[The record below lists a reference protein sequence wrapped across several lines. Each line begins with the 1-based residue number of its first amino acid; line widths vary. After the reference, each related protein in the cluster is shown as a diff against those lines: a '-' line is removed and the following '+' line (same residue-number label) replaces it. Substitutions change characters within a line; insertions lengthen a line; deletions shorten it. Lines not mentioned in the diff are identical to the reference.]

1 MKATVNFTS
10 PNNQPLTCVAKFAI
24 HTKNISYPKSMTGI
38 GHVPYICSINNKQKY
53 NTMATKWNLD
63 PTHSEITF
71 KVKHMMISNIKG
83 NFRTFTAEIES
94 EDDTFSNAKTTA
106 TIQTDSVFTNNTD
119 RDNHLKSAEFFNT
132 EEHPSITFESQALN
146 NKVTGN
152 LTVNGITKPITLDVD
167 FGGINVDP
175 WGNTKAGFSF
185 EGKINR
191 KDFGLNWN
199 AALEAGGVMVSEEV
213 KIAGELQFVKQA

>member
-1 MKATVNFTS
+1 
-10 PNNQPLTCVAKFAI
+10 
-24 HTKNISYPKSMTGI
+24 
-38 GHVPYICSINNKQKY
+38 
-53 NTMATKWNLD
+53 MATKWNLD
-63 PTHSEITF
+63 PAHSEITF

-83 NFRTFTAEIES
+83 NFTNFNAEIDAD
-94 EDDTFSNAKTTA
+94 DDTFANAKTTA
-106 TIQTDSVFTNNTD
+106 TIQVDSISTHNAD
-119 RDNHLKSAEFFNT
+119 RDNHLKSAEFFNAEANPT
-132 EEHPSITFESQALN
+132 ITFESTALN
-146 NKVTGN
+146 NSITGD
-152 LTVNGITKPITLDVD
+152 LTINGVTKPVTLEVD

-199 AALEAGGVMVSEEV
+199 AALEAGGVMVSEDV

>member
-1 MKATVNFTS
+1 
-10 PNNQPLTCVAKFAI
+10 
-24 HTKNISYPKSMTGI
+24 
-38 GHVPYICSINNKQKY
+38 
-53 NTMATKWNLD
+53 MATKWNLD
-63 PTHSEITF
+63 PAHSEITF

-83 NFRTFTAEIES
+83 DFTDFTAEIEA
-94 EDDTFSNAKTTA
+94 EDDTFANARTTA
-106 TIQTDSVFTNNTD
+106 TIQTNSISTNNAD
-119 RDNHLKSAEFFNT
+119 RDNHLKSAEFFDAEAN
-132 EEHPSITFESQALN
+132 PVITFESSALN
-146 NKVTGN
+146 SEVSGN
-152 LTVNGITKPITLDVD
+152 LTINGITKPVVLDVD

-199 AALEAGGVMVSEEV
+199 AALEAGGVMVSDEV

>member
-1 MKATVNFTS
+1 
-10 PNNQPLTCVAKFAI
+10 
-24 HTKNISYPKSMTGI
+24 
-38 GHVPYICSINNKQKY
+38 
-53 NTMATKWNLD
+53 MATKWILD

-71 KVKHMMISNIKG
+71 KVKHMMISNVKG
-83 NFRTFTAEIES
+83 SFRTFTAEIES
-94 EDDTFSNAKTTA
+94 EDEFFANAKTTA

-119 RDNHLKSAEFFNT
+119 RDNHLKSAEFFNAET
-132 EEHPSITFESQALN
+132 HPTITFESQKLN
-146 NKVTGN
+146 NEVVGN
-152 LTVNGITKPITLDVD
+152 LTINGITKPVTLDVD

-185 EGKINR
+185 EGKISR

-199 AALEAGGVMVSEEV
+199 AALEAGGVMVSDDV